1 MGTAYEP
8 LHAEAIPHAAVSER
22 LEQGARRPAATAV
35 RRSASV
41 LVLVHDLHIR
51 VLSTSG
57 HLLLDL
63 TLDPTRDYQPQAR
76 T

>member
-1 MGTAYEP
+1 MCDTP
-8 LHAEAIPHAAVSER
+8 
-22 LEQGARRPAATAV
+22 
-35 RRSASV
+35 SV

-57 HLLLDL
+57 QLPRDL

-76 T
+76 PWSMSQDTCERCPATSECVSEGRHAT